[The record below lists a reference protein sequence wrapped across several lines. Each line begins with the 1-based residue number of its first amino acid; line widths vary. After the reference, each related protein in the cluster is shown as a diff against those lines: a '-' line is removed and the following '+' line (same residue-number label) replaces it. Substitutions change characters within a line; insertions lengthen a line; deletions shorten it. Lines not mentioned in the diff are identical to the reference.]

1 MLIRKRSVWLLAMA
15 AAGMVSVHAHATE
28 NTVAV
33 TKAAT
38 AKAKSDP
45 LYRYQWHLSNQ
56 GQKVFADTRPVPGVD
71 LDIGTLHDAKV
82 RGTGVIVAVVDDG
95 LEIRHPDLLDN
106 VVIGG
111 SKNFV
116 DGSNDPTPTNPNSEH
131 GTSVAGIIAEVGWNG
146 VGGRGVAP
154 EAKLK
159 GFNFLSS
166 DADGIETDQDTNIR
180 YSWGNGPEAR
190 DAQVFNNSWGISTS
204 SFPAVNVAE
213 TKSWEKL
220 MSSTRNGKGGVYLK
234 AAGNNFSA
242 LIVSFLGFRFNL
254 CAADSLTINVGCS
267 LANTDPTNNYITTT
281 VVAAVNADGIR
292 SSYSSPGSAVWVSG
306 IGGEYGF
313 QKKYYPD
320 LTNIGD
326 WAKATFYQPAIV
338 TTDLTG
344 CAAGSNADRANGEV
358 DNALD
363 TSQSTIDKTCN
374 YWAGMNGTSAATPT
388 VAGVTALVL
397 GVNPKLSARDVKY
410 ILATTARQIDPLQP
424 KAVYKGA
431 VQDPGWITNAAGHH
445 FSNWYGFGLA
455 DASAAVE
462 KARNFKSLPALQDSG
477 WLATADKPVAIEGI
491 GSQNSKLTVAV
502 TKRMKVEAVQF
513 GFTTTHKTPRNLRAI
528 LTSPSGTKSYV
539 LPAFTTLSATSG
551 GFAVDLSSSN
561 AFLDEPALGTWTLQL
576 LDMNDSSGSAQLQAF
591 NLRVVGH

>member
-1 MLIRKRSVWLLAMA
+1 MHIRKRSVWLLAMA

-28 NTVAV
+28 QVVAAK
-33 TKAAT
+33 KAA
-38 AKAKSDP
+38 AVKGDP

-56 GQKVFADTRPVPGVD
+56 GQKVIADTRPVAGVD

-82 RGTGVIVAVVDDG
+82 RGNGVIVAVVDDG

-131 GTSVAGIIAEVGWNG
+131 GTSVAGIVAEVGWNG
-146 VGGRGVAP
+146 IGGRGVAP

-159 GFNFLSS
+159 GFNFLSE

-190 DAQVFNNSWGISTS
+190 DADAFNNSWGITTS
-204 SFPAVNVAE
+204 AYPAVSQAE

-220 MSSTRNGKGGVYLK
+220 MSSTRNGKGGIYLK
-234 AAGNNFSA
+234 ASGNNFSS
-242 LIVSFLGFRFNL
+242 LLVSFLGFRFNL
-254 CAADSLTINVGCS
+254 CQDDSLQLNVGCS
-267 LANTDPTNNYITTT
+267 SANTDPTNNYITTT
-281 VVAAVNADGIR
+281 VVASVNASGVR
-292 SSYSSPGSAVWVSG
+292 ASYSSPGSSVWVAG
-306 IGGEYGF
+306 IGGEFGF

-320 LTNIGD
+320 LSNIGA
-326 WAKATFYQPAIV
+326 WAKATFYDPAIV

-344 CAAGSNADRANGEV
+344 CAAGSNADRADGEV

-363 TSQSTIDKTCN
+363 TSQSTIDKSCN

-388 VAGVTALVL
+388 VSGVVALVL
-397 GVNPKLSARDVKY
+397 GVNPKLSGRDVKY

-424 KAVYKGA
+424 KAIYQGT

-445 FSNWYGFGLA
+445 FSNWYGFGLV

-462 KARNFKSLPALQDSG
+462 KARNFKSLPVLQDSG
-477 WLATADKPVAIEGI
+477 WLASKDAPVAIEGI
-491 GSQNSKLTVAV
+491 GSQKSKLTVAV
-502 TKRMKVEAVQF
+502 SKKVKVEAVQLSF
-513 GFTTTHKTPRNLRAI
+513 QTNHKTPRNLRAI

-551 GFAVDLSSSN
+551 GFAVDLTSSN
-561 AFLDEPALGTWTLQL
+561 AFLDETSAGNWTLQL
-576 LDMNDSSGSAQLQAF
+576 LDMSDSSGSAQLQSF